1 MGGIPKVPIKKF
13 AYGAHAKFTGGV
25 HALEF
30 PSKWAILLLPILID
44 LLVKVNPWLQGKLY
58 NMIKLHTTSSD
69 LGCSFSWFPCLANQ
83 VVD

>member
-30 PSKWAILLLPILID
+30 PSKWAVLLLPILID
-44 LLVKVNPWLQGKLY
+44 LLVKVNPWL
-58 NMIKLHTTSSD
+58 
-69 LGCSFSWFPCLANQ
+69 
-83 VVD
+83 